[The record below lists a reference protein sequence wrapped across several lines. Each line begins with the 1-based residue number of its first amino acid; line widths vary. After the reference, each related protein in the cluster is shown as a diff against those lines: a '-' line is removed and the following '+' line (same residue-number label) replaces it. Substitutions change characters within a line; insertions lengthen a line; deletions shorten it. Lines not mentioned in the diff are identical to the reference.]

1 MVCPP
6 LPLQAAEA
14 KAEALKCWR
23 CPQQPARPPPLSLTH
38 AASTSPSCLQAAKAK
53 AVRGEM
59 RERAGAAG
67 EEVKQRAG
75 EAGEVGRGHCNRDAT
90 KQGVSTRQA
99 AGDGWGSSSAGCP
112 VLGSCHSALRR
123 TPTATHPH
131 LDRPART
138 TRAHGTSP
146 CRPWLRR
153 RVRPRSAP
161 PRRAPRWSTAR
172 QRLPTRPSAAWQ
184 RWQSRVGRVCR
195 EGRGGGREGDKGT
208 ISGHVRATFAG
219 LRSFAQRPFN
229 ASCPHL
235 RFSATPRTRLTCHV
249 TNSSASFPPL
259 SPSQARH
266 RGGPRPRRRAGRRG
280 AGARCRGGRERPRRG
295 QRGD

>member
-1 MVCPP
+1 MSHPNVVQCYS
-6 LPLQAAEA
+6 
-14 KAEALKCWR
+14 WTV
-23 CPQQPARPPPLSLTH
+23 LTGADRVH
-38 AASTSPSCLQAAKAK
+38 
-53 AVRGEM
+53 GEP
-59 RERAGAAG
+59 G
-67 EEVKQRAG
+67 
-75 EAGEVGRGHCNRDAT
+75 GRGQNRCS
-90 KQGVSTRQA
+90 VSARR
-99 AGDGWGSSSAGCP
+99 GSPGR
-112 VLGSCHSALRR
+112 H
-123 TPTATHPH
+123 
-131 LDRPART
+131 
-138 TRAHGTSP
+138 
-146 CRPWLRR
+146 RPWLRR